1 MILLLV
7 ILYSPEFIMTMFN
20 DRSSV
25 RWARDK
31 NEIKG
36 KKFES
41 LRTANRFRKLIPQP
55 THLLPPTSSSIDLI
69 FPVV

>member
-1 MILLLV
+1 
-7 ILYSPEFIMTMFN
+7 MFN

-36 KKFES
+36 KQFES

-55 THLLPPTSSSIDLI
+55 THLLPPTSSYIDLI